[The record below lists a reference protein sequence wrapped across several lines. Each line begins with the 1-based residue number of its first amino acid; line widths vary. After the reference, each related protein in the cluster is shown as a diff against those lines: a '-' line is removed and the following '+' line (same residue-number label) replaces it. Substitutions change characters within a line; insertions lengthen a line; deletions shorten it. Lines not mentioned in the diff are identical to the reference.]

1 MQSKTEVNRKN
12 AKGLSSRIVSP
23 CSSSEAA
30 MFCSSS
36 GTKSCLERFGLTFT
50 GNVLPR
56 HLFRLPEASILKK
69 PILILTSISL
79 AFDFVLTAFSL
90 RPLRLKSGRTLRF
103 FPFLKSSNP
112 MVLLQFVDSFCFT
125 LWAVLCLCKAR
136 IWFGTTAKH
145 GGFWGT
151 ARSGQYKNWTADY
164 GLRTTDYGLRTTD
177 WV

>member
-30 MFCSSS
+30 MS
-36 GTKSCLERFGLTFT
+36 

-56 HLFRLPEASILKK
+56 HLFRLPEASIFKK

-151 ARSGQYKNWTADY
+151 ARSGKYKTRTADY
-164 GLRTTDYGLRTTD
+164 GLRTGYKTRTQ
-177 WV
+177 V

>member
-1 MQSKTEVNRKN
+1 MVRKFPPFRSERKKRSTSEGTPQFPNGISGKLPYHLTSNRN
-12 AKGLSSRIVSP
+12 FRIFWPNGKHPVSP

-125 LWAVLCLCKAR
+125 L
-136 IWFGTTAKH
+136 
-145 GGFWGT
+145 
-151 ARSGQYKNWTADY
+151 
-164 GLRTTDYGLRTTD
+164 
-177 WV
+177 